1 MVFAITAAVIGGAI
15 GGRNQRKAQRRAEEQ
30 QRYRDLIEGSAPN
43 IANVQEVI
51 PEEIVGSEVAGL
63 EAALRAMDYGG
74 GAPPTP
80 TGEMAQ
86 GELSEEELAALIES
100 GGLEGLLPQMAADG
114 GPVGTPNDVYY
125 FGVPQIMGMMQDP
138 DPQIQQVGMQLAG
151 QMEAM
156 PDAAMVPATMDQIR
170 TMAYGGA
177 VEPKKFERGGTPEYD
192 QNLDA
197 NFLYRQG
204 LMQQLSDLNKLVKEG
219 VIGQTTADQ
228 DRQTLIAELTRNLN
242 PDYLN
247 LKEFVEKQLRDNE
260 TDMQRQRIDRTLFK
274 ELSETRVQDL
284 LENLKSLDDEAVRDY
299 EGVVD
304 ESEIPLEQ
312 LAGKGYNLTSAER
325 GLGELMAASDAE
337 SGRTLSEK
345 DIENRIRALR
355 AVNAN

>member
-1 MVFAITAAVIGGAI
+1 MAFVITATVIGSAVS
-15 GGRNQRKAQRRAEEQ
+15 GRRQKKAQKRAEER

-51 PEEIVGSEVAGL
+51 PEEITGSEVAGL
-63 EAALRAMDYGG
+63 EAALKAMDYGG

-156 PDAAMVPATMDQIR
+156 PEAGMVPATMDQIR

-177 VEPKKFERGGTPEYD
+177 ISEER
-192 QNLDA
+192 
-197 NFLYRQG
+197 
-204 LMQQLSDLNKLVKEG
+204 LNN
-219 VIGQTTADQ
+219 A
-228 DRQTLIAELTRNLN
+228 R
-242 PDYLN
+242 
-247 LKEFVEKQLRDNE
+247 LR
-260 TDMQRQRIDRTLFK
+260 
-274 ELSETRVQDL
+274 
-284 LENLKSLDDEAVRDY
+284 
-299 EGVVD
+299 
-304 ESEIPLEQ
+304 
-312 LAGKGYNLTSAER
+312 
-325 GLGELMAASDAE
+325 
-337 SGRTLSEK
+337 
-345 DIENRIRALR
+345 
-355 AVNAN
+355 